1 MAEEL
6 LDQVIQLLE
15 EPLAGVELRR
25 AWGPGWASRL
35 LEGPVASGEVLSH
48 HREGDRQETVLRF
61 SLFAPEAQERRE
73 AAAAL
78 EAAVVQLCPGCV
90 EIDRE
95 EEREDS
101 QTRLPCLSLRLVFA
115 GGALGMVVKL
125 GGKNYKAA
133 GAVVSASQSGTE
145 LTSVGAVSYTHLI
158 GWWPVRNT
166 MAAMD
171 ECEYEYEAI
180 YKVLKGE
187 ATAEDY
193 NIPGSLYK
201 NLYTDI
207 LSIPEA
213 ISEDYD
219 PNEMLHVTDMDVNT
233 NNGQFNRLTALLIGD
248 RPFATEEPDKEVRSV
263 LYYTIDVFDQYWTQ
277 LQDLEDQMVLSVMTG
292 AQDISA
298 FDTYVEQWNS
308 MGGQEILAGIEEF
321 LAEG

>member
-78 EAAVVQLCPGCV
+78 ETAVVQLCPGCV

-115 GGALGMVVKL
+115 GGALGMDVKL
-125 GGKNYKAA
+125 GGKNYKTA

-145 LTSVGAVSYTHLI
+145 LTSVGEETPFALRDVRREYQVELRGIDTDGLERMAVF
-158 GWWPVRNT
+158 
-166 MAAMD
+166 
-171 ECEYEYEAI
+171 
-180 YKVLKGE
+180 
-187 ATAEDY
+187 TAEL
-193 NIPGSLYK
+193 GGRV
-201 NLYTDI
+201 YTGCRWKTW
-207 LSIPEA
+207 E
-213 ISEDYD
+213 YG
-219 PNEMLHVTDMDVNT
+219 T
-233 NNGQFNRLTALLIGD
+233 GTA
-248 RPFATEEPDKEVRSV
+248 V
-263 LYYTIDVFDQYWTQ
+263 
-277 LQDLEDQMVLSVMTG
+277 
-292 AQDISA
+292 
-298 FDTYVEQWNS
+298 
-308 MGGQEILAGIEEF
+308 F
-321 LAEG
+321 LATGCEEKEESA